1 MFMATTTMYPG
12 AVLANTGQIILG
24 SSDDT
29 ASFDIIPMYD
39 VETSGISDWALA
51 FVKLDYGDDL
61 IGQIDVA
68 IPLLSTMVNEGELTG
83 KHDVFVSVGEGYT
96 VTRVIITVKLA
107 DYTGTI
113 TVAPYGGAGIKVSNV
128 KLNFLA
134 LIH

>member
-1 MFMATTTMYPG
+1 MAMTTMYPG
-12 AVLANTGQIILG
+12 AVLANTGPIILDQQSHTG
-24 SSDDT
+24 SF
-29 ASFDIIPMYD
+29 AINPLFD

-68 IPLLSTMVNEGELTG
+68 IPLLFALVNEGELTG
-83 KHDVFVSVGEGYT
+83 KQDVFVSVGEGYT
-96 VTRVIITVKLA
+96 VTRVIIAVKMT

-113 TVAPYGGAGIKVSNV
+113 TVAPYGGAGISVKNV
-128 KLNFLA
+128 RLNFLA

>member
-1 MFMATTTMYPG
+1 MAFTTVYPG
-12 AVLANTGQIILG
+12 TVLASTGPIILG
-24 SSDDT
+24 SSDHT
-29 ASFDIIPMYD
+29 ASFDILPMYD
-39 VETSGISDWALA
+39 VETNGISDWALA

-68 IPLLSTMVNEGELTG
+68 IPLLFTMVNEGELTG
-83 KHDVFVSVGEGYT
+83 KHDVFASVGEGYT
-96 VTRVIITVKLA
+96 VTRVIITVKLV

-128 KLNFLA
+128 RLNFLV